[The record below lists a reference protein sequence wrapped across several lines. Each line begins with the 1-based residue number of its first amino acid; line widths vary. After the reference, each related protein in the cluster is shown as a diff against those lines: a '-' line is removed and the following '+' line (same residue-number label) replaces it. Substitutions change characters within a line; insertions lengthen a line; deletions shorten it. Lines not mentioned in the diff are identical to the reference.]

1 MSLRLPTEDQ
11 VIINHILQQAA
22 SLQGGMPQLLSM
34 PLRFQEVDGQVQ
46 FLYPQWMTDIR
57 HYLGDK
63 YGERES
69 THLMQDILFELT
81 THPDSA
87 RL

>member
-11 VIINHILQQAA
+11 VIIHHILQQAA
-22 SLQGGMPQLLSM
+22 NLQGGMPQLLSM

-63 YGERES
+63 YGETES

-87 RL
+87 HF